1 MYSRTASDSLKL
13 RRLITSLKE
22 TGSDLAGQLEDQSA
36 SFFTGV
42 QVVRS
47 NNANRVRFDSD
58 EEDNDEFSS
67 HTETIRRHRARAVE
81 GGAGEEDR
89 LLTVPGERL
98 DVVITQVQLHHL
110 GQVGQLLHTEI
121 SHISQIST
129 ARQGNFET
137 KTFEFRQSS

>member
-13 RRLITSLKE
+13 RRLITSMKE
-22 TGSDLAGQLEDQSA
+22 TGSDLASHLEDQSA

-67 HTETIRRHRARAVE
+67 HTETIRRHRGKGHNPNISLKEQRTLHVASAV
-81 GGAGEEDR
+81 G
-89 LLTVPGERL
+89 
-98 DVVITQVQLHHL
+98 
-110 GQVGQLLHTEI
+110 
-121 SHISQIST
+121 
-129 ARQGNFET
+129 
-137 KTFEFRQSS
+137 

>member
-22 TGSDLAGQLEDQSA
+22 TGSDLASQLEDQSA

-58 EEDNDEFSS
+58 EEDNDEFSC
-67 HTETIRRHRARAVE
+67 HTETIRRHRASQGK
-81 GGAGEEDR
+81 GGGGGVRSWDREAAGDDWGDTSNPN
-89 LLTVPGERL
+89 L
-98 DVVITQVQLHHL
+98 
-110 GQVGQLLHTEI
+110 
-121 SHISQIST
+121 
-129 ARQGNFET
+129 
-137 KTFEFRQSS
+137 FRMVFGGLW